1 MVGCLAKL
9 PGVVPARS
17 EDGLLPSE
25 GSVQR
30 SDGLVIDMFTP
41 CKKKRGLGDL
51 VSPRASPESIY
62 ANIVSG
68 CEEWSNARTPV
79 AVPIG
84 LDFGQN
90 PERNFDF

>member
-1 MVGCLAKL
+1 
-9 PGVVPARS
+9 
-17 EDGLLPSE
+17 
-25 GSVQR
+25 
-30 SDGLVIDMFTP
+30 
-41 CKKKRGLGDL
+41 L
-51 VSPRASPESIY
+51 VSPRAGPESIY

-90 PERNFDF
+90 PLRNFDFRSLFAPPGSRPLKPAKRKEAALRILDRFILKTGENRDYFRRIARL